1 VQYQGHLS
9 DGSSI
14 QRHSAG
20 ALYPYVIAA
29 RQSGSK
35 LEYGVVTPGG
45 QYIWTGTY
53 DSAVEKAF
61 ALKSAKDRNLGA
73 SRAMAHNQ
81 RQWSRYA
88 AQRG

>member
-1 VQYQGHLS
+1 MQYQGHLS

-20 ALYPYVIAA
+20 GLYPYVIAA

-45 QYIWTGTY
+45 QYILTGTY
-53 DSAVEKAF
+53 NSAIDKAISLKEKGRK
-61 ALKSAKDRNLGA
+61 ALKAINL
-73 SRAMAHNQ
+73 AHNQ

>member
-1 VQYQGHLS
+1 MQYQGHLS

-20 ALYPYVIAA
+20 GLYPYVIAA

-53 DSAVEKAF
+53 DSAIDKAISLKEKGRK
-61 ALKSAKDRNLGA
+61 ALKAINL
-73 SRAMAHNQ
+73 AHNQ

>member
-1 VQYQGHLS
+1 MQYQGHLS

-20 ALYPYVIAA
+20 GLYPYVIAA

-53 DSAVEKAF
+53 DSAVDKALSLKAEVRK
-61 ALKSAKDRNLGA
+61 ALKVVNLE
-73 SRAMAHNQ
+73 HNQ